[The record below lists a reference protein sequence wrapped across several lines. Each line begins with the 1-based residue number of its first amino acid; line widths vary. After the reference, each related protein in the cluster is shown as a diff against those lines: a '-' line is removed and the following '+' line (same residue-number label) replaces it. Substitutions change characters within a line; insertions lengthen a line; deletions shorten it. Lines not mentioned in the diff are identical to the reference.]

1 MTLRVLRNT
10 FQKFCRMYL
19 GWDLLMFSLK
29 LAQDYRFG
37 EEVHRSKLFF
47 TSYHIRGPCCQNDIS
62 VGINIDHLTEVVFV
76 RFLHCKVILFFFSP
90 YTVLLEKNC
99 CVQLILMGCELMF
112 FFLQGVLSH
121 KLFEIL
127 LHSRLFILPY
137 FKKSKYLF
145 ISVWTLGYLFCT
157 LDYNPIIQHFF
168 TIFS

>member
-1 MTLRVLRNT
+1 MILRVLRNT

-19 GWDLLMFSLK
+19 GWVLLMFSSK
-29 LAQDYRFG
+29 LAQDCRFG

-62 VGINIDHLTEVVFV
+62 VGTNIDHFTEVVFV
-76 RFLHCKVILFFFSP
+76 GFSTVKSFFFFSP
-90 YTVLLEKNC
+90 YTVLLGKNY

-145 ISVWTLGYLFCT
+145 ISVRTLGYLFCT